1 MKLKSMIA
9 GTTLILI
16 AGYLFSLRYQL
27 QNPAKVLAEIKQQYT
42 DVEGAY
48 IDYTPENY
56 KKLGLETT
64 IYRGGVITAT
74 SEYDFIADAYSGE
87 LIDTTEITT
96 V

>member
-1 MKLKSMIA
+1 MKLKSIIA
-9 GTTLILI
+9 GTTLLLI
-16 AGYLFSLRYQL
+16 AGYFFSLRYQL
-27 QNPAKVLAEIKQQYT
+27 KNPDKVLTEIKKQYS
-42 DVEGAY
+42 DIEGAY

-64 IYRGGVITAT
+64 IYRGGIITAAK
-74 SEYDFIADAYSGE
+74 EYDFIADAYSGE